1 MKSFLLRAEIVT
13 VDGLYKTQCP
23 IEVFIVI
30 LSYVDLQC
38 VVGAGAV
45 VVEELQTLKS
55 SFGVKD
61 PALKQSCITWLGC
74 AGVEVHEVAQT

>member
-1 MKSFLLRAEIVT
+1 MKSFLLCAVIVT
-13 VDGLYKTQCP
+13 VDGLYKTQFP
-23 IEVFIVI
+23 FGVFFVI

-61 PALKQSCITWLGC
+61 PALKQSRITSFGC
-74 AGVEVHEVAQT
+74 AGVKVHEVARA